1 MQDQPGLLFSSFE
14 PSGDM
19 LAAETIATLRRT
31 RPDLRIYGLGGPRME
46 AAGAELLEHTTQHG
60 TMFLETLLQGWS
72 HHQRLKRVRKWLGEH
87 RLTALVAVDSP
98 AANWSICRTV
108 RQTQPDARII
118 HLVAPQIWAW
128 APWRIR
134 RLRRLTDHVL
144 CLLPF
149 EQSWLTDRGVQ
160 ATFVGHPAFDPPGDP
175 PVNGDQLPAGSPR
188 LALLPGSRRSEIA
201 RNWPTMVKA
210 FVELSGRHGR
220 LEGVIGA
227 LDDQKAA
234 QVRAVTTRTLGD
246 VWPDR
251 LTLTAGGAEAVLD
264 WCDGALVASGTVTLQ
279 VTARLKPMVVM
290 YNMSRATAVIAACVI
305 ATRTFTLP
313 NLVSEWAGL
322 GRAVPELV
330 PHFGQVAPVVREV
343 ERILLDEDAV
353 RTQVQVLTEVAA
365 RFAHRRFAQDA
376 PREVLAVA
384 RLTSRSDG
392 SRGATSD
399 HG

>member
-1 MQDQPGLLFSSFE
+1 MEEQPGVLFSCFE
-14 PSGDM
+14 PSGDV
-19 LAAETIATLRRT
+19 LAAETIATLRRS
-31 RPDLRIYGLGGPRME
+31 RPDLKIYGLGGPQMQ

-60 TMFLETLLQGWS
+60 TMFLETFRQVFS
-72 HHQRLKRVRKWLGEH
+72 HRQRVRRIREWLTDH
-87 RLTALVAVDSP
+87 PIVALVPVDSP
-98 AANWSICRTV
+98 AGNWSICRAV
-108 RQTQPDARII
+108 RDTQPDAKII

-149 EQSWLTDRGVQ
+149 EESWLLDRGVQ
-160 ATFVGHPAFDPPGDP
+160 ATFVGHPAFDPPGDA
-175 PVNGDQLPAGSPR
+175 PAGSGDELPDGTPR

-210 FVELSGRHGR
+210 FVELSARHDR
-220 LEGVIGA
+220 LEGVIAA
-227 LDDQKAA
+227 LDDRKAA
-234 QVRAVTTRTLGD
+234 QLREVTTRTIGD
-246 VWPDR
+246 TWPDR
-251 LTLTAGGAEAVLD
+251 LTLTTGRAEAVLD
-264 WCDGALVASGTVTLQ
+264 WCDAAIVASGTVTLQ

-290 YNMSRATAVIAACVI
+290 YNMNRGTALIAACVI

-343 ERILLDEDAV
+343 ERVLFDEEAA
-353 RTQVQVLTEVAA
+353 RTQVQALTEVAA
-365 RFAHRRFAQDA
+365 RFGHRRFAEDA
-376 PREVLAVA
+376 PRELLAVLGRA
-384 RLTSRSDG
+384 
-392 SRGATSD
+392 
-399 HG
+399 

>member
-1 MQDQPGLLFSSFE
+1 MEDQPGLLFSSFE
-14 PSGDM
+14 PSGDV
-19 LAAETIATLRRT
+19 LAAKTIATLRRS
-31 RPDLRIYGLGGPRME
+31 RPNLRIYGLGGPRME

-60 TMFLETLLQGWS
+60 TMFLETLRHGWS
-72 HHQRLKRVRKWLGEH
+72 HRQRVKRMRDWLVAH
-87 RLTALVAVDSP
+87 PITALIPVDSP
-98 AANWSICRTV
+98 AGNWSICRTV
-108 RQTQPDARII
+108 RETQPEARII

-160 ATFVGHPAFDPPGDP
+160 ATFVGHPAFDPPTEASPDAPSDNLDALP
-175 PVNGDQLPAGSPR
+175 PGSPR
-188 LALLPGSRRSEIA
+188 LALLPGSRRGEIA

-210 FVELSGRHGR
+210 FVELSGRHGE
-220 LEGVIGA
+220 LDGVIAA
-227 LDDQKAA
+227 LDERQAE
-234 QVRAVTTRTLGD
+234 QVREITTGTVGET
-246 VWPDR
+246 WPDR
-251 LTLTAGGAEAVLD
+251 LTLTTGRAESVLD

-279 VTARLKPMVVM
+279 VTARLKPMVVI
-290 YNMSRATAVIAACVI
+290 YNMNRGTALIAACVI

-343 ERILLDEDAV
+343 ERILLDEEAAQKQV
-353 RTQVQVLTEVAA
+353 RALTEVAA
-365 RFAHRRFAQDA
+365 RFSHRRFAEDA
-376 PREVLAVA
+376 PREVLAKIT
-384 RLTSRSDG
+384 RSR
-392 SRGATSD
+392 
-399 HG
+399 

>member
-1 MQDQPGLLFSSFE
+1 MQDQPGLLFSAFE

-19 LAAETIATLRRT
+19 LAAETIATLRQS
-31 RPDLRIYGLGGPRME
+31 RPDLPIYGLGGPRME

-60 TMFLETLLQGWS
+60 TMFLDTLRQGWS
-72 HHQRLKRVRKWLGEH
+72 HHKRLKRVRQWLGEH
-87 RLTALVAVDSP
+87 RLTGLVPVDSP

-108 RQTQPDARII
+108 RDTQPDAKII

-149 EQSWLTDRGVQ
+149 EQPWLTDRGVR
-160 ATFVGHPAFDPPGDP
+160 ATFVGHPAFDPPTDA

-201 RNWPTMVKA
+201 RNWPTMARA
-210 FVELSGRHGR
+210 FLELSGRHDR

-227 LDDQKAA
+227 LDAQKAA
-234 QVRAVTTRTLGD
+234 QIREVTTQTLGAD
-246 VWPDR
+246 WPDR
-251 LTLTAGGAEAVLD
+251 LTLTTGRAEAVMD
-264 WCDGALVASGTVTLQ
+264 WCDAALVASGTVTLQ
-279 VTARLKPMVVM
+279 VTARLKPMVVI
-290 YNMSRATAVIAACVI
+290 YNMNRGTAVIAACVI

-343 ERILLDEDAV
+343 ERILIDDDAA
-353 RTQVQVLTEVAA
+353 RTQVQALTEVAA
-365 RFAHRRFAQDA
+365 RFGHRHFAEDA
-376 PREVLAVA
+376 PREVLAS
-384 RLTSRSDG
+384 L
-392 SRGATSD
+392 
-399 HG
+399 